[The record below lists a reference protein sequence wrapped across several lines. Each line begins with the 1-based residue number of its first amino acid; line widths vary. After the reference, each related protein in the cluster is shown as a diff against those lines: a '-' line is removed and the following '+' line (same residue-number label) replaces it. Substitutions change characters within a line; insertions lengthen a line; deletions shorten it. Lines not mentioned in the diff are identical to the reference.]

1 MSKYC
6 PESERVKREYAFH
19 LETANGK
26 QMATIGAT
34 LRAIEALETST
45 NFKPFRKFHVA
56 QVRSFR
62 ARLSEALNAQGKPLS
77 AATITSTLKN
87 LHNFFLWLSRE
98 PGYRSAINANDANY
112 FTPSEPDVRIG
123 RRCHGTGAVR
133 WAFVCLRQ
141 RGRLRYCGQPRPGLP
156 LPRRWRS
163 ARNRGLPS
171 CPAPRQST

>member
-1 MSKYC
+1 MTTLERDEKSMSKYC

-34 LRAIEALETST
+34 LRAIEAFETST

-98 PGYRSAINANDANY
+98 PGYRSAINANDANDANY
-112 FTPSEPDVRIG
+112 F
-123 RRCHGTGAVR
+123 HA
-133 WAFVCLRQ
+133 L
-141 RGRLRYCGQPRPGLP
+141 
-156 LPRRWRS
+156 
-163 ARNRGLPS
+163 
-171 CPAPRQST
+171 